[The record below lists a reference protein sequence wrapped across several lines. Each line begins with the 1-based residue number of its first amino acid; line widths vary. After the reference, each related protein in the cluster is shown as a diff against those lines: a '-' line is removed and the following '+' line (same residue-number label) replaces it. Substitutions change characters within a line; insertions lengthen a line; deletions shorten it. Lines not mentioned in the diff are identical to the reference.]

1 MTGRRSDEDEK
12 RKPGMATEN
21 RQGTGGIETACRR
34 RSWRRGSVSR
44 NKTGMSPADR
54 CGDYMFCLPPP
65 GKPLPAVRQALRAVV
80 FSSTQ

>member
-21 RQGTGGIETACRR
+21 RQETGGIETACRR
-34 RSWRRGSVSR
+34 RSWHRGSVSR
-44 NKTGMSPADR
+44 NKTGMSPAD
-54 CGDYMFCLPPP
+54 GDYMFCLPPP
-65 GKPLPAVRQALRAVV
+65 GKPLPAVRQALRGVV